1 MDFIGGGCWC
11 KGFLDTCRQYGISD
25 ASSSNWMSKYSGM
38 EVSEVKGLKELE
50 TENQKLKRIVAD
62 QPLDILALNELV
74 KNFSSPM

>member
-1 MDFIGGGCWC
+1 
-11 KGFLDTCRQYGISD
+11 
-25 ASSSNWMSKYSGM
+25 MSKYSGM